1 MLGYPPVEYCV
12 RKGYFVS
19 QNVCM
24 GGRVFPCFGSNTIW
38 IDLYFS
44 VFGAGDRVGGTV
56 PRTVAKLRC

>member
-1 MLGYPPVEYCV
+1 
-12 RKGYFVS
+12 VS